1 VKAIIYEGNGSPD
14 ILQLVDLDKPDPAD
28 NEVLIKVCAAA
39 VNPLDWRM
47 MRGGPFVLRALD
59 RGPKMKHPGVDVA
72 GVVEAVGKNV
82 TRFKPG
88 DAVFGCGKGSFA
100 EYACAEE
107 SKLALKPE
115 NVSFEDAASSPIAA
129 LTALQALR
137 DNGKIQPGQKVLING
152 AAGGVGTFA
161 VQIAKSFGAEV
172 AAVCSS
178 RNLEFVRS
186 LGADHVIDYASENFT
201 ETPERYDILLD
212 NMGNHSLS
220 AYRRILK
227 PNGRLVI
234 VGGPKNVWLILA
246 RLVIAP
252 VISLFVS
259 QKMGMML
266 AKVKTDDLAIIGEM
280 MRSGK
285 VTAVIDRRYSLS
297 DIPRAMAYAEEGHT
311 RGKVVIT
318 VADAAGA
325 IAST

>member
-1 VKAIIYEGNGSPD
+1 MKAIVYEGNGAPD
-14 ILQLVDLDKPDPAD
+14 ILRFVDLDKPTPAD

-47 MRGGPFVLRALD
+47 MRGGPFILRLLD
-59 RGPKMKHPGVDVA
+59 RGPKLKRPGVDVA

-82 TRFKPG
+82 ARFKAG
-88 DAVFGCGKGSFA
+88 DAVFGCCKGSFA

-115 NVSFEDAASSPIAA
+115 NVSFEDAASIPIAG

-137 DNGKIQPGQKVLING
+137 DNGKLQSGDKVVING

-172 AAVCSS
+172 TGVCSA
-178 RNLEFVRS
+178 RNLDFVKS
-186 LGADHVIDYASENFT
+186 LGADHVIDYTRDNFT
-201 ETPERYDILLD
+201 QTSERYDILLD

-220 AYRRILK
+220 AYRHILK
-227 PNGRLVI
+227 PKGRLVI
-234 VGGPKNVWLILA
+234 VGGPKNIWLILA
-246 RLVIAP
+246 RLVTAP
-252 VISLFVS
+252 VMSWFVS

-266 AKVKTDDLAIIGEM
+266 AKVNADDLAAIGELM
-280 MRSGK
+280 QSGK
-285 VTAVIDRRYSLS
+285 VKAVIDRRCRLS
-297 DIPRAMAYAEEGHT
+297 EVPQAMAYAEEGHV

-318 VADAAGA
+318 
-325 IAST
+325 IA